1 MKTGHGTT
9 IDPST
14 RAPALSGGSRSGFR
28 PTDLPVGLQKPGGGI
43 AVTLNLCLAFF
54 HVAVNL
60 YQFFILPV
68 WLLPGG
74 AAWAWTLLPLVFL
87 NNAYWSLI
95 HEAIH
100 DLFHPGRRV
109 NAFFGRLMAIFFGAP
124 FCILRL
130 SHLLH
135 HKLNRLPVEGTEYY
149 DKTKS
154 SKTRAAPAYYFQIL
168 FGLYLVEVL
177 SPLFFLL
184 PRSWLKHFKER
195 FLAPNGV
202 SGILMQNWLGAEAL
216 REIRCDGLLTLALFS
231 FSFCC
236 YGERWPLLLAVLAA
250 RGFLISFLDNVY
262 HYETPV
268 GDVFYARNLRLNGV
282 LERLLLHFNLH
293 GIHHLNPSIPWID
306 LPRAFRSQGGKFEGG
321 YFGAALRQ
329 LRGPIALQDL
339 PGGASK

>member
-1 MKTGHGTT
+1 M
-9 IDPST
+9 IDPSN
-14 RAPALSGGSRSGFR
+14 RAPALSGGSRSGFC
-28 PTDLPVGLQKPGGGI
+28 PTDLPVGLQKPGGAI
-43 AVTLNLCLAFF
+43 PVTLNLFLAFF
-54 HVAVNL
+54 HGAVNL

-74 AAWAWTLLPLVFL
+74 PAWAWTLLPLAVL
-87 NNAYWSLI
+87 NNPYWSLI

-100 DLFHPGRRV
+100 DLFHPGRKV
-109 NAFFGRLMAIFFGAP
+109 NAFFGRCLAVFFGAP
-124 FCILRL
+124 FRVLRL

-154 SKTRAAPAYYFQIL
+154 SKARTAPGYYFQIL

-177 SPLFFLL
+177 SPLYFLL
-184 PRSWLKHFKER
+184 PRSWLQRFKER
-195 FLAPNGV
+195 FLAPNSV
-202 SGILMQNWLGAEAL
+202 SAMLMQNWLGVEAL
-216 REIRCDGLLTLALFS
+216 REIRLDGMLTLALLSLS
-231 FSFCC
+231 FYC
-236 YGERWPLLLAVLAA
+236 YGERWPLLLAILGA

-268 GDVFYARNLRLNGV
+268 GDVFYARNLWLNAP
-282 LERLLLHFNLH
+282 LARLLLHFNLH
-293 GIHHLNPSIPWID
+293 GIHHLNPAIPWIE
-306 LPRAFRSQGGKFEGG
+306 LPNAFRSQTGKFAGG
-321 YFGAALRQ
+321 YFNAALRQ